1 MSKYELVNE
10 YNKNNYFVVTLRIPK
25 EKEITLKEL
34 ADSEDVSVNKL
45 IIRAIEKTYNI
56 SLRKDSK

>member
-34 ADSEDVSVNKL
+34 ADAEDVSVNKL